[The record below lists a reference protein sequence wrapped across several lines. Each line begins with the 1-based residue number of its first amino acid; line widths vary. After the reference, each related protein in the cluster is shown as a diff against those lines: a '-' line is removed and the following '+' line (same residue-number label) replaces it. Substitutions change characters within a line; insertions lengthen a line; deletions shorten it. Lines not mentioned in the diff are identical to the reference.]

1 MTDTTIPASQ
11 CTTMEEVRAG
21 VDDTDRRIVALL
33 AERFAYM
40 RAASRIK
47 PTRDAVRD
55 EPRKRAVIDAAIA
68 EAENHEIPAD
78 FVARMWEDM
87 VETSIAYEM
96 RHWDARRGG

>member
-1 MTDTTIPASQ
+1 MTDTTLPASQ

-21 VDDTDRRIVALL
+21 VDETDRRIVALL
-33 AERFAYM
+33 ADRFAYM

-55 EPRKRAVIDAAIA
+55 EPRKRAVIDAAVA
-68 EAENHEIPAD
+68 EAKNHELPAD